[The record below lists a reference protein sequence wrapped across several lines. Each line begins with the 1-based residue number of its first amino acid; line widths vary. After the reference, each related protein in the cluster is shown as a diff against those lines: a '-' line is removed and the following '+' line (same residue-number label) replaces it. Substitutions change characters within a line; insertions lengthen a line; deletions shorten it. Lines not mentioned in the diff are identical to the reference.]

1 MVSLLSVGHR
11 GSPLPALFVGDVLFV
26 FVLHTSFFLH
36 LCDKMLERRNV
47 WLVVSEHTVQF
58 MDVCS
63 MGLMGELCPPAVNTF
78 LIFPPVI
85 F

>member
-1 MVSLLSVGHR
+1 MVSLLSVRHG
-11 GSPLPALFVGDVLFV
+11 GSPLPALYAGDVLFV
-26 FVLHTSFFLH
+26 FVLHTSFFPH
-36 LCDKMLERRNV
+36 LCDKMLERRDV

-58 MDVCS
+58 MNVCS
-63 MGLMGELCPPAVNTF
+63 MRLVGELCPSAVNTF